1 MIAGRDGVAER
12 TGIYA
17 FLIGDTRAS
26 RVPGESGRLRVPDR
40 RYAGVA
46 SSRRERASTRSRW
59 EIRGR
64 REFPERAGVYAFP
77 IGGTRASRVPGESG
91 RLRVPDD
98 VDCSA
103 CTVGEANGTCR
114 HFIVVSLQKRR
125 IK

>member
-17 FLIGDTRAS
+17 FLIGD
-26 RVPGESGRLRVPDR
+26 
-40 RYAGVA
+40 
-46 SSRRERASTRSRW
+46 
-59 EIRGR
+59 
-64 REFPERAGVYAFP
+64 
-77 IGGTRASRVPGESG
+77 TRASRVPGESG